1 MYLSGFG
8 VRPMEDGRWGDMKQ
22 QTVNTFSCFKQTLEE
37 QTLEEQG
44 LDVAYR
50 SGQGLCC
57 SG

>member
-8 VRPMEDGRWGDMKQ
+8 VRPMEDGRKGDMKQ
-22 QTVNTFSCFKQTLEE
+22 QTVNTFSCFK